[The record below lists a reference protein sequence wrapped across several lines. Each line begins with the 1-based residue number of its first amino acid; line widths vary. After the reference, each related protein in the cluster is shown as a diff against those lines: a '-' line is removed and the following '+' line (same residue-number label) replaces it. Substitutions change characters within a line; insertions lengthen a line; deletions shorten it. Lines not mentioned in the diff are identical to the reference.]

1 MESQL
6 TSLAKTVAQISVE
19 IKSIKSIE
27 DTLFNLRNDLQNL
40 KNFTDSSNRLYEK
53 HNSDPNLFNKSI
65 LNQEAADNNTELT
78 NANYNI
84 NTKHYNTVL
93 KAYESRSEY
102 SGNQNQQNQ
111 NNRLTRRQEFTNERE
126 KYKTWVPSYSNPK
139 KLKKL
144 TK

>member
-27 DTLFNLRNDLQNL
+27 DTLYNLRNDLQNL
-40 KNFTDSSNRLYEK
+40 KSYDSSNRLYEK
-53 HNSDPNLFNKSI
+53 HNSDPNLFNKSM
-65 LNQEAADNNTELT
+65 LNLEAGETNTELT

-93 KAYESRSEY
+93 RSYESKSEY
-102 SGNQNQQNQ
+102 STNQNKNS
-111 NNRLTRRQEFTNERE
+111 LVRRHELSNDRERF
-126 KYKTWVPSYSNPK
+126 KTWVPSYSNPK